1 MKYREPVVKLGEE
14 VELKIETV
22 NHDGE
27 GVGRYKGMAVFVPFA
42 VPGEEVVARITE
54 LKKNFGFGEVV
65 ETKSPSSSRV
75 IPRCPA
81 FALCGGSK
89 LQHID
94 YRMQLELKR
103 KLVEDSLKR
112 IGRINDAVVHPVIG
126 MDDPWGYRNKA
137 VYQVNRVD
145 GKVELGFFA
154 EGSHTHV
161 PTTDCLLLDGQIRD
175 IAPLIEGMLNKY
187 QVPPYDWETGR
198 GLLRHMVVRK
208 GSDNAKIMIV
218 FITAPGKFAEQFTM
232 AREIRAK
239 VPQAASIV
247 RNINNAPTRQIFGQE
262 SQLLAGQ
269 MSITEQL
276 GGLIFT
282 VSPTSFFQVNSRQA
296 EILYQKAVEFAA
308 LTGRETVLD
317 VYCGTGTA
325 ALFLARKA
333 GRVFGF
339 EVSPEAVADA
349 ASNAKANKMTTV
361 EFVTGKAEERLPR
374 LLRQGMAPDVV
385 VVDPPRQGVEKRA
398 LQAIADMGPQRIVY
412 ISCDPATMARDLNFL
427 SYRGYRTTEV
437 QPVDMFPQTAHVES
451 IVLMTKCGF
460 EDNKDI

>member
-1 MKYREPVVKLGEE
+1 LKNREAVLRLGQDI
-14 VELKIETV
+14 ELKIETV

-27 GVGRYKGMAVFVPFA
+27 GVGRYKGMAVFVPFT
-42 VPGEEVVARITE
+42 VPGEEVVVTVTG
-54 LKKNFGFGEVV
+54 LKKNYAVGRVV
-65 ETKSPSSSRV
+65 ETTLTAPEGSRV
-75 IPRCPA
+75 NPQCPV
-81 FALCGGSK
+81 FSVCGGSK

-112 IGRINDAVVHPVIG
+112 IGRINDAAVHPVIG
-126 MDDPWGYRNKA
+126 MDQPWGYRNKA
-137 VYQVNRVD
+137 VYQVNRVE

-154 EGSHTHV
+154 ESTHTHV

-198 GLLRHMVVRK
+198 GLLRHVVIRK
-208 GSDNAKIMIV
+208 GSDNSKIMIV
-218 FITAPGKFAEQFTM
+218 FVTSAGKFTEQFTM

-247 RNINNAPTRQIFGQE
+247 RNINTAPTRQIFGRE

-269 MSITEQL
+269 MWITEQL

-296 EILYQKAVEFAA
+296 EILYEKAVEFAA

-325 ALFLARKA
+325 ALFLAQRA
-333 GRVFGF
+333 GRVIGF
-339 EVSPEAVADA
+339 EVSQEAVADA
-349 ASNAKANKMTTV
+349 GANAKANRVTNV
-361 EFVTGKAEERLPR
+361 EFVAGKAEERLPK
-374 LLRQGMAPDVV
+374 LLHQGMAPDVI

-398 LQAIADMGPQRIVY
+398 LQAIADMAPQRIVY
-412 ISCDPATMARDLNFL
+412 ISCDPATLARDLNFL
-427 SYRGYRTTEV
+427 SFRGYRTVEV
-437 QPVDMFPQTAHVES
+437 QPVDMFPQTAHVECVVR
-451 IVLMTKCGF
+451 IQRK
-460 EDNKDI
+460 N

>member
-1 MKYREPVVKLGEE
+1 LKNREAVVKLGEDI
-14 VELKIETV
+14 ELKIETV

-27 GVGRYKGMAVFVPFA
+27 GVGRYKGLAVFVPFT
-42 VPGEEVVARITE
+42 VPGEEVVVRVTG
-54 LKKNFGFGEVV
+54 LKKNFALGKVV
-65 ETKSPSSSRV
+65 ETTVPAPGGNRVSP
-75 IPRCPA
+75 PCPV
-81 FALCGGSK
+81 FSVCGGSK

-94 YRMQLELKR
+94 YRIQLELKR

-154 EGSHTHV
+154 ESTHTHV

-187 QVPPYDWETGR
+187 RVTPYDWETGR
-198 GLLRHMVVRK
+198 GLLRHVVVRK
-208 GSDNAKIMIV
+208 GSDNSKIMIV
-218 FITAPGKFAEQFTM
+218 FVTSAEKFAEQFTM

-239 VPQAASIV
+239 APQTASIV
-247 RNINNAPTRQIFGQE
+247 RNINTAPTRQIFGQE

-296 EILYQKAVEFAA
+296 EILYQKAVEFAG
-308 LTGRETVLD
+308 LIGRETVLD

-333 GRVFGF
+333 ARVFGF
-339 EVSPEAVADA
+339 EVSKEAVADA
-349 ASNAKANKMTTV
+349 AANAKANKITNV
-361 EFVTGKAEERLPR
+361 EFVAGKAEERLPR
-374 LLRQGMAPDVV
+374 LFQQGMAPDVI
-385 VVDPPRQGVEKRA
+385 VVDPPRQGMEKRA
-398 LQAIADMGPQRIVY
+398 LQAAADMAPQRIVY
-412 ISCDPATMARDLNFL
+412 ISCDPATLARDLNFL
-427 SYRGYRTTEV
+427 SHRGYRMTEV
-437 QPVDMFPQTAHVES
+437 QPVDMFPQTAHIETV
-451 IVLMTKCGF
+451 VLLQRKH
-460 EDNKDI
+460 N

>member
-1 MKYREPVVKLGEE
+1 MKNREAVVKLGEDI
-14 VELKIETV
+14 ELKIETV

-27 GVGRYKGMAVFVPFA
+27 GVGRYKGLAVFVPFT
-42 VPGEEVVARITE
+42 VPGEEVVVRVTG
-54 LKKNFGFGEVV
+54 LKKNFALGKVV
-65 ETKSPSSSRV
+65 ETTVPAPGGNRVSP
-75 IPRCPA
+75 PCPV
-81 FALCGGSK
+81 FSVCGGSK

-94 YRMQLELKR
+94 YRIQLELKR

-154 EGSHTHV
+154 ESTHTHV

-187 QVPPYDWETGR
+187 RVTPYDWETGR
-198 GLLRHMVVRK
+198 GLLRHVVVRK
-208 GSDNAKIMIV
+208 GSDNSKIMIV
-218 FITAPGKFAEQFTM
+218 FVTSAEKFAEQFTM

-239 VPQAASIV
+239 APQTASIV
-247 RNINNAPTRQIFGQE
+247 RNINTAPTRQIFGQE

-296 EILYQKAVEFAA
+296 EILYQKAVEFAG

-339 EVSPEAVADA
+339 EVSKEAVADA
-349 ASNAKANKMTTV
+349 AANAKANRITNV
-361 EFVTGKAEERLPR
+361 EFVAGKAEERLPR
-374 LLRQGMAPDVV
+374 LLQQGMAPDVI

-412 ISCDPATMARDLNFL
+412 ISCDPGTLARDLNFL
-427 SYRGYRTTEV
+427 SYRGYRTVEV
-437 QPVDMFPQTAHVES
+437 QPVDMFPQTSHTETV
-451 IVLMTKCGF
+451 VLLERVKC
-460 EDNKDI
+460 